1 MEYIESLIKES
12 ECDKRI
18 IELKEI
24 QLFTKNEQKQS
35 QISNTRQLKKFNDD
49 MKKTHHLI
57 EYVDICFRTND
68 IAINYFPGRHNG
80 IVLENVE
87 YELLKVILRPYQE
100 LYPLVKFYNRTPG
113 KRINFFQDYFL

>member
-1 MEYIESLIKES
+1 MEYIERLIKES

-35 QISNTRQLKKFNDD
+35 QISNARQLKKFNDD
-49 MKKTHHLI
+49 MKKI

-87 YELLKVILRPYQE
+87 CDLLKSILKPYQDF
-100 LYPLVKFYNRTPG
+100 YPNVKFYNRNYG
-113 KRINFFQDYFL
+113 KRTLMF

>member
-1 MEYIESLIKES
+1 MEYIESSIKES

-24 QLFTKNEQKQS
+24 QQFSKNEQKQS

-49 MKKTHHLI
+49 MKKNHRFI

-68 IAINYFPGRHNG
+68 IAINYFTGRHNG

-87 YELLKVILRPYQE
+87 CDLLKSILKPYQDF
-100 LYPLVKFYNRTPG
+100 YPNVKFYNRNYG
-113 KRINFFQDYFL
+113 KRTLMF

>member
-1 MEYIESLIKES
+1 MEYIEHLIKES

-24 QLFTKNEQKQS
+24 QEFTKNEQKQS
-35 QISNTRQLKKFNDD
+35 QISNARKLKKFNDD

-87 YELLKVILRPYQE
+87 CDLLKSILKPYQDF
-100 LYPLVKFYNRTPG
+100 YPNVKFYNRNYG
-113 KRINFFQDYFL
+113 KRTLMF

>member
-1 MEYIESLIKES
+1 MEYIERLIKES

-35 QISNTRQLKKFNDD
+35 QISNARQLKKFNDD

-68 IAINYFPGRHNG
+68 IAINYFTGRHNG

-87 YELLKVILRPYQE
+87 YDLLKVILLPYQE
-100 LYPLVKFYNRTPG
+100 VYPLVKFYNRTPG
-113 KRINFFQDYFL
+113 KRTLMF